1 MPKLAYEDPEFMH
14 SLGARPLRIL
24 AEYFDPLVRLRRAN
38 VGDTIVMFGSA
49 RIQSRGQ
56 AMAKLKQVQQRARG
70 RKTPEWRM
78 KVRAA
83 RSIVEMSRYYE
94 EARELSRRITEW
106 SMTLGTR
113 PKRCVDPFEGAA
125 GGTGP

>member
-1 MPKLAYEDPEFMH
+1 MTRSRFLPMSNLAYQDRVFME
-14 SLGARPLRIL
+14 SLTARPLRIL

-49 RIQSRGQ
+49 RIQPRDQ
-56 AMAKLKQVQQRARG
+56 AMAELKRVQQKARS
-70 RKTPEWRM
+70 RKTPEWRL

-106 SMTLGTR
+106 SMTLGNH
-113 PKRCVDPFEGAA
+113 
-125 GGTGP
+125 